1 MKIQIVVLKFETLS
15 IKTNC
20 KHDYFERVDT
30 HVMYFQDISVKLIFF
45 TYHTSIHILSR
56 ISVVVPAKFYQ
67 KVVSCANE

>member
-1 MKIQIVVLKFETLS
+1 MKILIDVLKFETLS

-20 KHDYFERVDT
+20 KHDYVERVNT
-30 HVMYFQDISVKLIFF
+30 NVMYFQDISVKLIFF
-45 TYHTSIHILSR
+45 THHTSIHILSR